1 MTYRELMADTLL
13 SISGMWYNDGR
24 YVANSEA
31 KRTSDQLFE
40 GSTTTTTT
48 TTTTTKWTSDQL
60 FEGST
65 KILHHGV
72 RLGFALLSKVGLD
85 IMLMTIVVII
95 SQSSSN

>member
-1 MTYRELMADTLL
+1 MADTLL

-31 KRTSDQLFE
+31 KRTSDQLF
-40 GSTTTTTT
+40 
-48 TTTTTKWTSDQL
+48 K
-60 FEGST
+60 GST

>member
-40 GSTTTTTT
+40 GSTT